1 MSTLTDTTA
10 VSDLES
16 STTPTQPIPNETP
29 TSGVTAAVEALF
41 LSPAELR
48 VDDNVRES
56 FDLGDYPEYL
66 DSISRHGVLVP
77 ILAERKPDGIY
88 VIDGQVRTLT
98 ALALDC
104 AQVPVWIA
112 PAAELAKKEAE
123 IKRVISQITIN
134 DRRIALTDGDRA
146 AGIALALDLG
156 ASATRL
162 AEELQTKTGAIKLA
176 GKVGAS
182 RTARNLVDAQQL
194 DLEQAAL
201 IAEYDA
207 VGDTEA
213 VNRLT
218 SCQRSDF
225 SFQAHRISQDR
236 EAARAMLTAALPY
249 AVVGLG
255 VLTEWPDDAEP
266 EYLHYEDLLTTDDQP
281 VGIEQVMADPTRWIV
296 FCDLAEDGEV
306 IDRET
311 GETVDEATV
320 DWSTERKPDCTPAE
334 GKRHAREVERRD
346 RWQPEFF
353 LPASEL
359 EAAGLHIPTPVTEE
373 PEPPFYANANANA
386 NEGAGQVSVPD
397 SARTVEGTQEPENV
411 PENPEPEIDPEAAE
425 AARVEAEAARAQAE
439 ARRIE
444 AARLAEEAAAA
455 KKEAIRRAEQRREE
469 LDKQGAAAKAA
480 RMEFLTKWLARQ
492 SSFAAAIK
500 FVLQSISADA
510 ALLDT
515 HDAFKAST
523 ILLGIKGWRPEFEK
537 AIESA
542 KPARCQVLLLGLI
555 LGAYEST
562 TSKNCWGYVDR
573 RVKRYLEF
581 LPELGYEL
589 HEVER
594 AACGQISA
602 DSIDI
607 TPK

>member
-1 MSTLTDTTA
+1 MSTATDTVA
-10 VSDLES
+10 VSDLEA
-16 STTPTQPIPNETP
+16 TVATAQPTPSQPP
-29 TSGVTAAVEALF
+29 TSAVTAGVEALF

-66 DSISRHGVLVP
+66 ESISRHGVLVP

-104 AQVPVWIA
+104 AQIPVWIA

-182 RTARNLVDAQQL
+182 RTARNLVDADQL
-194 DLEQAAL
+194 DFEQAAL
-201 IAEYDA
+201 IAEYDS

-225 SFQAHRISQDR
+225 SFQAHRIAQDR
-236 EAARAMLTAALPY
+236 EAARAMLAAALPY
-249 AVVGLG
+249 ALAGLG
-255 VLTEWPDDAEP
+255 VVTEWPDGSEP
-266 EYLHYEDLLTTDDQP
+266 DPDYIYYEDLLTADDQP
-281 VGIEQVMADPTRWIV
+281 VGVEQVMADPTRWIV
-296 FCDLAEDGEV
+296 FCDSVEDGEV
-306 IDRET
+306 VDRET

-320 DWSTERKPDCTPAE
+320 DWSTERKPDSTPAE

-353 LPASEL
+353 LPANEL
-359 EAAGLHIPTPVTEE
+359 EAAGLHFPTPVVEE
-373 PEPPFYANANANA
+373 PDPDLASTGDDEDS
-386 NEGAGQVSVPD
+386 GQVIVPGGTSIVD
-397 SARTVEGTQEPENV
+397 PAQTEGV
-411 PENPEPEIDPEAAE
+411 PEHPEPEIDPEAAE

-439 ARRIE
+439 ARRVE

-455 KKEAIRRAEQRREE
+455 KKEALRRAEQRREE

-500 FVLQSISADA
+500 FVLQSMSTDA
-510 ALLDT
+510 SLLDT
-515 HDAFKAST
+515 HDAFKTAMV
-523 ILLGIKGWRPEFEK
+523 LLGIKGWRPEFEK

-555 LGAYEST
+555 LGTYEST
-562 TSKNCWGYVDR
+562 TSKSCWGYVDR
-573 RVKRYLEF
+573 RVKHYLEF

-589 HEVER
+589 HGVER

-602 DSIDI
+602 DAIDI